1 MADRKLKPG
10 KTALIIQ
17 DLQND
22 VIMEGGAFASSGA
35 PAHAKRQNV
44 VANVS
49 KLAAAMRKAGSVVIH
64 VHYIVEPGAPGLKL
78 NAPLFRGVAESKAV
92 VRGTWG
98 AAAAEGVAPQQ
109 GDIVVEKMR
118 MNAFHGTKLDTIL
131 RGYGIESLVITG
143 AWTNFSVEHTARHG
157 ADAGYEVIVATDGT
171 STIDDTWQNAALN
184 FALQNIADRLS
195 CEEIIR
201 ALS

>member
-22 VIMEGGAFASSGA
+22 VISEGGEFGSSGA
-35 PAHAKRQNV
+35 RAHAKKQNV

-78 NAPLFRGVAESKAV
+78 NAPLFRGIGETKAV

-98 AAAAEGVAPQQ
+98 AAAADGVAPQQ

-157 ADAGYEVIVATDGT
+157 ADAGYEVVVATDGT